1 MTDRKITVLQVVDSY
16 YPAIDGVVNVVD
28 NYSVSLNRMGDRSIV
43 LCPRYKSFDDS
54 VLPYEVHRCASL
66 RLGSLPPLPTPA
78 FSAKDINRL
87 VKEQNVQMIH
97 AHSPVTLASYAV
109 KVARKQG
116 IPVVATFHSKFKD
129 DFKAYT
135 GSDLL
140 AEIGTRFVVRFFN
153 SVDEVWTV
161 SNSAAEVLRSYG
173 YKGNITIMRN
183 PTDDYMRLPEDEQ
196 ELIKKANEV
205 YGEPGEGI
213 RLLFV
218 GQTIWQKNLK
228 MILNTCAELEKRGV
242 KYHLTVAGM
251 GMHYNAIVK
260 FAQDI
265 GVDKNINFI
274 GRVQNKSL
282 LKGIYLRSDLLFF
295 PSLYDTAGMVVQEA
309 ASCRKPS
316 LLIEDSSAAEFV
328 EHMQSGFTCK
338 NLPESGADII
348 ELLSKDAELIKTV
361 GENAK
366 KHVVVDRIE
375 MINSVKQR
383 YLQLIDGK

>member
-1 MTDRKITVLQVVDSY
+1 
-16 YPAIDGVVNVVD
+16 
-28 NYSVSLNRMGDRSIV
+28 
-43 LCPRYKSFDDS
+43 
-54 VLPYEVHRCASL
+54 
-66 RLGSLPPLPTPA
+66 
-78 FSAKDINRL
+78 
-87 VKEQNVQMIH
+87 
-97 AHSPVTLASYAV
+97 
-109 KVARKQG
+109 
-116 IPVVATFHSKFKD
+116 
-129 DFKAYT
+129 
-135 GSDLL
+135 
-140 AEIGTRFVVRFFN
+140 
-153 SVDEVWTV
+153 
-161 SNSAAEVLRSYG
+161 
-173 YKGNITIMRN
+173 
-183 PTDDYMRLPEDEQ
+183 
-196 ELIKKANEV
+196 
-205 YGEPGEGI
+205 
-213 RLLFV
+213 
-218 GQTIWQKNLK
+218 
-228 MILNTCAELEKRGV
+228 
-242 KYHLTVAGM
+242 
-251 GMHYNAIVK
+251 MHYNAIVK